1 MPISDQLKM
10 HSPNLVDANIEKI
23 SALFPNCITET
34 KDENG
39 ELKKAVDFDLLKQ
52 ELSQVLVEG
61 EQERYRL
68 DWVGKKEAIFTAN
81 APIAKTLRPC
91 RDESINFDKTENL
104 FIEGDN
110 LEALKLLQE
119 NYLGKVKMIY
129 IDPPYNTG
137 KDFIYKDN
145 FAEST
150 DVFFEKSNQVDE
162 EGNLLVANTE
172 SNGRFHSDWLS
183 MMYSRLKLSRNLLR
197 DDGLIFISIGDDEVE
212 NLRKICDEIFGSH
225 NFCAKLIWNTE
236 GNTDN
241 QYKIKVNHEYILVF
255 YKDKKFDEYAVGHVI
270 DPNTPQ
276 DSNLRKG
283 YADNN
288 INKNNPENPPS
299 IVELPIGFP
308 CSENDLFYEAK
319 KVDEDFFKITQD
331 EKFISDEVKEKYGL
345 EPKSGL
351 PIKLDN
357 MVVKNGKLVQPC
369 RIYVGMANKNKLLEF
384 IKNDNQ
390 EILDDGSPLTFYI
403 NANAAV
409 RYRKKVEKPRNI
421 LSVIRGLGT
430 TEKSKTYLRK
440 LGVFYDYPKPVG
452 LIEYLLEIG
461 CEDDGIVLDFF
472 AGSSTTAEAIFNS
485 NLKSKKN
492 RKFILVQI
500 PELLDSTKKE
510 QKSGYKFCVQK
521 NVIPAV
527 TEISKERIRRAGEK
541 ILAENAGKEG
551 IENLDIGFRVLKV
564 DSTNMKD
571 VYYTPDSLKQ
581 SDLLDLA
588 SNIKEDRTSEDLLF
602 QVMLDWG
609 LELSL
614 PIERKTIAGKEVFYV
629 AGNSLVAC
637 FNDLTFDLVDE
648 VAKDH
653 PLRFVSAEKAIHLDH
668 DKTNIKERFKQLS
681 PDTEVKFL

>member
-1 MPISDQLKM
+1 MSDQLKM
-10 HSPNLVDANIEKI
+10 HSPNLVDSNIEKI

-68 DWVGKKEAIFTAN
+68 DWVGKKEAILTAN

-91 RDESINFDKTENL
+91 REESVNFDTTENL

-137 KDFIYKDN
+137 NDFIYEDD

-150 DVFFEKSNQVDE
+150 DAFFEKSNQVDE
-162 EGNLLVANTE
+162 EGNRLIANTE

-183 MMYSRLKLSRNLLR
+183 MMYSRLKLARNLLS
-197 DDGLIFISIGDDEVE
+197 DEGVLFISIDNNEQH
-212 NLRKICDEIFGSH
+212 NLIKICNEIYGEKNYIGTIAVQLNPRGRNLDKFIATTHESLIIIAKNSDNLNTLNGLPKEGRMVDEYNLNDPQKGKYRLLGLRNRNQAFNPITRPNLYFPLFVDPLTKKVSSIQNEIFTD
-225 NFCAKLIWNTE
+225 IVYPDTPE
-236 GNTDN
+236 GVKTCWTWG
-241 QYKIKVNHEYILVF
+241 
-255 YKDKKFDEYAVGHVI
+255 KDKIIK
-270 DPNTPQ
+270 
-276 DSNLRKG
+276 
-283 YADNN
+283 
-288 INKNNPENPPS
+288 
-299 IVELPIGFP
+299 
-308 CSENDLFYEAK
+308 ENDLLCA
-319 KVDEDFFKITQD
+319 
-331 EKFISDEVKEKYGL
+331 EKTGNEWRIYRKDYLIKSDGEMATTL
-345 EPKSGL
+345 PKSIWTDAELNNDYGKRA
-351 PIKLDN
+351 IKELFD
-357 MVVKNGKLVQPC
+357 KNIMDFPKSP
-369 RIYVGMANKNKLLEF
+369 EF
-384 IKNDNQ
+384 IKKIISIGLNKND
-390 EILDDGSPLTFYI
+390 II
-403 NANAAV
+403 
-409 RYRKKVEKPRNI
+409 
-421 LSVIRGLGT
+421 
-430 TEKSKTYLRK
+430 
-440 LGVFYDYPKPVG
+440 
-452 LIEYLLEIG
+452 
-461 CEDDGIVLDFF
+461 LDFF
-472 AGSSTTAEAIFNS
+472 AGSSTTAHAVIQLNAEDAS
-485 NLKSKKN
+485 N
-492 RKFILVQI
+492 RKFIMVQL
-500 PELLDSTKKE
+500 PENTDE
-510 QKSGYKFCVQK
+510 KSEAYKAGYKS
-521 NVIPAV
+521 IA
-527 TEISKERIRRAGEK
+527 EISKERIRRAGKK
-541 ILAENAGKEG
+541 IIEDNASKEG
-551 IENLDIGFRVLKV
+551 IENLDIGFRVLKI

-571 VYYTPDSLKQ
+571 VYYTPDALKQ
-581 SDLLDLA
+581 ADMLDLA

-614 PIERKTIAGKEVFYV
+614 PIECKTIAGKEVFYV

-637 FNDLTFDLVDE
+637 FDDLTFDVVDE